1 MTDEQARDRDP
12 RFDPDRTPDAS
23 KEDPRG
29 DGPAPDEDGSP
40 WTREGADAPDAADIA
55 DPDEQL

>member
-12 RFDPDRTPDAS
+12 RFDPDRTPDD
-23 KEDPRG
+23 KEEPRG
-29 DGPAPDEDGSP
+29 DRSATDKDDSP